1 VEWILLL
8 IFCVAE
14 LTLHNITIP
23 SNATVTIKKISGNL
37 FGNQGNSK
45 GSNLQGVDS
54 KVLVV

>member
-1 VEWILLL
+1 
-8 IFCVAE
+8 VAE

-45 GSNLQGVDS
+45 GSNLQCVDS